1 MMAKRTRHL
10 VSPASSKIAGNTKG
24 GFVWSVVYI
33 PRYVGP
39 QQLGYGVYCV
49 FSGQILLI
57 FGFFGEFGR
66 FRSF

>member
-24 GFVWSVVYI
+24 GFVWSVV
-33 PRYVGP
+33 GMW
-39 QQLGYGVYCV
+39 GYGVYCV